1 MLHIDRTRCQRDGLC
16 AAVCPMD
23 IIVTDNEGFPA
34 FRDGGAELCIA
45 CGHCAAICP
54 QSALVNEKLPGG
66 AAPAI
71 DPNLGVAPEALAQ
84 LLRSRRSIREFRS
97 EPVPRERIE
106 QALDAAR
113 WAPSAVNRQPV
124 HWLVIQSPAE
134 VRGLAGLVA
143 DFLRQGARVGT
154 RYAAIL
160 EQWDQGNDLILRG
173 APHLVVAHAPQD
185 WAWSAVDCTIALT
198 QFELALVNSG
208 IGTCWAG
215 FLSWAAREY
224 PPLKEALG
232 LPAGHEAYGALM
244 LGLPRYAYPQSPP
257 RQPAQVEWR

>member
-23 IIVTDNEGFPA
+23 LIITDDAGFPVLCK
-34 FRDGGAELCIA
+34 GGAELCIA

-71 DPNLGVAPEALAQ
+71 DPNLSVAPAALAQ

-97 EPVPRERIE
+97 EPVPREAIE

-124 HWLVIQSPAE
+124 HWLVVQTPAE
-134 VRGLAGLVA
+134 VRRLAGLVA
-143 DFLRQGARVGT
+143 EFLRQGARVGT

-173 APHLVVAHAPQD
+173 APQLVVAHAPQD

-198 QFELALVNSG
+198 QIELALVNSG

-215 FLSWAAREY
+215 FLSWAARDY
-224 PPLKEALG
+224 APLKQALG
-232 LPAGHEAYGALM
+232 LPAGREVYGALM
-244 LGLPRYAYPQSPP
+244 LGLPRYTYPHSPP